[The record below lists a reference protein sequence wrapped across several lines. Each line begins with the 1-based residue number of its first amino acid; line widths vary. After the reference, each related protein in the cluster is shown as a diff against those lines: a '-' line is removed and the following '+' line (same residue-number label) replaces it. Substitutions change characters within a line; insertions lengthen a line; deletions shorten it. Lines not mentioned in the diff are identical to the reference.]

1 MYVFFRIPSMRIFL
15 QSGKTSWGS
24 SKGCCLFAAR
34 DLYEPSTL
42 LKKARPSMKPQVF
55 AGMRFS
61 CGVYNHA
68 ATVYRKEKQEL
79 MGFQKNSN
87 EKIFKTEGLIF
98 C

>member
-42 LKKARPSMKPQVF
+42 LKKARPSVKPQVF
-55 AGMRFS
+55 EVCISAVVSTTMLQQS
-61 CGVYNHA
+61 IV
-68 ATVYRKEKQEL
+68 KE
-79 MGFQKNSN
+79 NRS
-87 EKIFKTEGLIF
+87 
-98 C
+98 